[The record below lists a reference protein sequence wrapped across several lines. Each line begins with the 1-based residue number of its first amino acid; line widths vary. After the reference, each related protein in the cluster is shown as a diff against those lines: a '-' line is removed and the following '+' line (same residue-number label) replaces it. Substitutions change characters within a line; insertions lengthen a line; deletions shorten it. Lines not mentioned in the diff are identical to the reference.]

1 MRQSRLQPFS
11 GMLLQLMGTF
21 FEFMPHPFFPNDR
34 DSVFVLEGG
43 TAFIYKI
50 RNVDTKELCA
60 LKVFK
65 RDSRN
70 EHIARVAA
78 HLARYTDLPELR
90 SEQRICLTKK
100 NYPELISLYPELEYA
115 ILMPWINTP
124 TWAGILLNP
133 RVSASYTREQA
144 HDLAL
149 ATANALWSLE
159 NHGLAHADIAGGN
172 IVPSPDRK
180 QVQLLDIE
188 DIYIPDIPPP
198 PRLSQGSPGYQHN
211 RLGPCG
217 QWCLEGD
224 RFAGAILLTE
234 MLTWWNPRVR
244 ARVDD
249 EAESLFRPEDLQTSH
264 SPCWQAVRDTLY
276 TLNPKLLALFD
287 QAWFSRT
294 LAECP
299 PLSNWAAILLSDFA

>member
-90 SEQRICLTKK
+90 SEQRVCLTKK
-100 NYPELISLYPELEYA
+100 NYPAYLYLSRAGVRYSDALDQYA
-115 ILMPWINTP
+115 NVGRGP
-124 TWAGILLNP
+124 AQSP
-133 RVSASYTREQA
+133 RQ
-144 HDLAL
+144 
-149 ATANALWSLE
+149 
-159 NHGLAHADIAGGN
+159 
-172 IVPSPDRK
+172 
-180 QVQLLDIE
+180 
-188 DIYIPDIPPP
+188 
-198 PRLSQGSPGYQHN
+198 
-211 RLGPCG
+211 
-217 QWCLEGD
+217 
-224 RFAGAILLTE
+224 
-234 MLTWWNPRVR
+234 RV
-244 ARVDD
+244 
-249 EAESLFRPEDLQTSH
+249 
-264 SPCWQAVRDTLY
+264 LY
-276 TLNPKLLALFD
+276 A
-287 QAWFSRT
+287 
-294 LAECP
+294 
-299 PLSNWAAILLSDFA
+299 